1 MFFILWLWHLSDW
14 AVASSLDLILTFPS
28 IQQCQYS
35 FPFYSKLDICW
46 DLLGWGNE
54 ITRHKFVLEMIP
66 GDEEFKILLGGMP
79 PDPLADVLCSGST
92 VPIPCKLPPLLD
104 QTKIASYGP
113 ACYASI
119 VHLWYLLSRS
129 PQCSAPCHC
138 FSCVWE
144 TVLTGSTIQGCHI

>member
-1 MFFILWLWHLSDW
+1 
-14 AVASSLDLILTFPS
+14 
-28 IQQCQYS
+28 
-35 FPFYSKLDICW
+35 
-46 DLLGWGNE
+46 
-54 ITRHKFVLEMIP
+54 MIP

-119 VHLWYLLSRS
+119 VHL
-129 PQCSAPCHC
+129 
-138 FSCVWE
+138 
-144 TVLTGSTIQGCHI
+144 